1 MKNFLKNLGIIII
14 LLGVIILVIKT
25 LSQGLSNAPLAIG
38 GALIVIGLIVQIVIG
53 RYIE

>member
-14 LLGVIILVIKT
+14 LIGVIILVIKT
-25 LSQGLSNAPLAIG
+25 LSSGLSNAPLAIG
-38 GALIVIGLIVQIVIG
+38 GGLIVIGLIVQIVLG